1 MAENENTIQERRRR
15 DQREEREAR
24 EMRERR
30 ARESQMAQD
39 EALARRL
46 ANIFLDEETV
56 EKVDD
61 SGTLRTGLRNSY
73 KKLAEEYAE
82 ASRRDEEAREE
93 RVKDRLQK
101 LRDRDEAIR
110 SARRGSSFSHRESRP
125 GTARHERRHSEPR
138 PSTSRG
144 THSRPQTAQTP
155 SSPLIR
161 ESHERGGT
169 SQHRIFDE
177 QAARIAKYIMG
188 ELDNLD
194 DELPH
199 QSSASTENSAGLSSP
214 QQRPRT
220 ERTRRATTSAMS
232 PKPSTRKSSV
242 ESRPSYSHYSG
253 KEATSGVLPYEL
265 GTPTYASSSVL
276 ADVAFPLDHEKP
288 NRRSSSH
295 TRTHKIKETYANS
308 NAKSAPT
315 SPLRPTCTNPP
326 KASTSHKGNLA
337 DLGFKFLKQQQ
348 NAELYPTYPLG
359 YVSAPTTAPT
369 HTSYAYSSYTGFGA
383 APGEN
388 NMARQFVQNWGGMEG
403 MSSTLKEPFVD
414 RFELATHNPRIGVTR
429 TTTY

>member
-1 MAENENTIQERRRR
+1 MAENENTIRERRRR
-15 DQREEREAR
+15 DQREEREAQEAR
-24 EMRERR
+24 EQR
-30 ARESQMAQD
+30 AREAQMAED

-46 ANIFLDEETV
+46 ASIFLDEETP
-56 EKVDD
+56 EKVND

-110 SARRGSSFSHRESRP
+110 SARRGSTFSHRESRP

-155 SSPLIR
+155 SSPPTR
-161 ESHERGGT
+161 EGPEP
-169 SQHRIFDE
+169 QHRTPDE

-194 DELPH
+194 DELP
-199 QSSASTENSAGLSSP
+199 QQPSASTESTAGFSSP
-214 QQRPRT
+214 QQRSRT
-220 ERTRRATTSAMS
+220 ERPRRATTSAMS
-232 PKPSTRKSSV
+232 PKPSTRKSPM
-242 ESRPSYSHYSG
+242 ESKPNYTHYSG
-253 KEATSGVLPYEL
+253 KEAATGVLPYEL
-265 GTPTYASSSVL
+265 RALGTPNYASSSVL
-276 ADVAFPLDHEKP
+276 ADVAFPLEHEKP
-288 NRRSSSH
+288 SRRSSSH
-295 TRTHKIKETYANS
+295 TRAHKIKEAYANA

-315 SPLRPTCTNPP
+315 SPLRPTCANPTE
-326 KASTSHKGNLA
+326 ASASRKGNLA
-337 DLGFKFLKQQQ
+337 DLGLKFLKQQH
-348 NAELYPTYPLG
+348 NAELYPACPLG
-359 YVSAPTTAPT
+359 YVSAPTSAPA
-369 HTSYAYSSYTGFGA
+369 HTSYAYSSYTGS

-388 NMARQFVQNWGGMEG
+388 SRTRQFVQNWSGMEPTWKG
-403 MSSTLKEPFVD
+403 PFVD
-414 RFELATHNPRIGVTR
+414 RFELATPNPRMGVTR